1 MFIRQLHTEVRVEAT
16 GMPPLINY
24 RNYDPPRN
32 DEDRKSLRE
41 HFTQQTGL
49 QWIEKTQTVRHL
61 FITGAR

>member
-32 DEDRKSLRE
+32 DEDRNSLRE

-49 QWIEKTQTVRHL
+49 QWIEKKQTVRHL